1 MYIYICMFVPTQV
14 HSAHK
19 HICAYTQQEKI
30 FNASVEWWKLP
41 PFPKT
46 TPTSESANSTVT
58 QRVQECGK
66 SANTALTLQRR
77 RRRRRSDLITSVLA
91 TQPVSPEILFLSPS
105 RAHKAASPPLHI
117 QGTFTHTV
125 PVWLCWHSH
134 ISPDTTTLSRLW
146 SAHCHIEKLQPLLT
160 IVPQGEY
167 TPGSATRS
175 YLVSRAHSTLKFT

>member
-46 TPTSESANSTVT
+46 TPTTESANSTVA

-77 RRRRRSDLITSVLA
+77 RRRSDLITSVLA
-91 TQPVSPEILFLSPS
+91 TQPVSPEIIFLSPS

-117 QGTFTHTV
+117 QGTFTHTQ
-125 PVWLCWHSH
+125 S
-134 ISPDTTTLSRLW
+134 LSGCAGTHT
-146 SAHCHIEKLQPLLT
+146 SALTQPLWAGFDLPT
-160 IVPQGEY
+160 
-167 TPGSATRS
+167 AT
-175 YLVSRAHSTLKFT
+175 